1 MRCLTFVDDP
11 NQPSVRRAAFEER
24 SWLPL
29 SAACLVAANVRE
41 TLGALLGI
49 PLQTRLFEPAIPRDD
64 GWREIG
70 RDATLYRVRG
80 SVSDAAIVL
89 RLRDATAMAA
99 AAFGES
105 AAAAEPPR
113 PLSPLECDILDRAV
127 ASIAGALVPVCGPY
141 ERDSIE
147 RIPSLS
153 GFRSYFEVAI
163 DPPVEARIGVAVSHD
178 VPPEPAG
185 SLTVDALS
193 GVEVRVDAIVDVAKV
208 TAHAVVSLR
217 TGDMFGLHGWNA
229 ARLMVAGRTV
239 GTGPAGVRNDHYA
252 LSLGASA

>member
-1 MRCLTFVDDP
+1 MKRLTFVGDP
-11 NQPSVRRAAFEER
+11 REPSVRRAAFEER

-49 PLQTRLFEPAIPRDD
+49 PLQTRLFEPAIPDED
-64 GWREIG
+64 AWREIA
-70 RDATLYRVRG
+70 RDATLYGVRG

-105 AAAAEPPR
+105 AAPSEPPR
-113 PLSPLECDILDRAV
+113 PLSPLERDVLDRAV

-141 ERDSIE
+141 ERDSLE
-147 RIPSLS
+147 RVTSMS
-153 GFRSYFEVAI
+153 GFRSYFEIAI
-163 DPPVEARIGVAVSHD
+163 DPPVEARIGIALSHD
-178 VPPEPAG
+178 VPPEPTG
-185 SLTVDALS
+185 SLTTDVLS
-193 GVEVRVDAIVDVAKV
+193 GVEVRVDAIVDVAHV
-208 TAHAVVSLR
+208 TAHAVASLR
-217 TGDMFGLHGWNA
+217 TGDMLALHGWNA
-229 ARLMVAGRTV
+229 ARLTVAGRTF
-239 GTGPAGVRNDHYA
+239 GTGPVGTRNGHYA

>member
-1 MRCLTFVDDP
+1 MKCLTFVTDRRE
-11 NQPSVRRAAFEER
+11 PSVRRAAFEQR

-49 PLQTRLFEPAIPRDD
+49 PLQTRLFEPAIPDDD

-70 RDATLYRVRG
+70 RDAIFYRVRG

-99 AAFGES
+99 AAFGER
-105 AAAAEPPR
+105 AAPGEPPR
-113 PLSPLECDILDRAV
+113 PLSPLERDVLDRAV
-127 ASIAGALVPVCGPY
+127 SSIAGALVPVCGPY
-141 ERDSIE
+141 ERDSLE
-147 RIPSLS
+147 RVTSMS
-153 GFRSYFEVAI
+153 GFRSYFEIAI
-163 DPPVEARIGVAVSHD
+163 DPPVEARIGIALSHD

-185 SLTVDALS
+185 SLTSDVLGGIELRA
-193 GVEVRVDAIVDVAKV
+193 DAIVDVAHV
-208 TAHAVVSLR
+208 TAHEVASLR
-217 TGDMFGLHGWNA
+217 TGDMLSLHGWNA
-229 ARLMVAGRTV
+229 ARLTVAGRTV
-239 GTGPAGVRNDHYA
+239 GTGPAGIRNGQYA

>member
-1 MRCLTFVDDP
+1 MRCLTFLGDP
-11 NQPSVRRAAFEER
+11 GEPSVRRAAFEER

-49 PLQTRLFEPAIPRDD
+49 PLQTRLFEPAIPRED

-105 AAAAEPPR
+105 AAPAEPPR
-113 PLSPLECDILDRAV
+113 PLSPLERDILDRAV

-141 ERDSIE
+141 ERDSLE
-147 RIPSLS
+147 RIPSMS
-153 GFRSYFEVAI
+153 GFRSYFEIAI
-163 DPPVEARIGVAVSHD
+163 DPPVGARIGVALSHD
-178 VPPEPAG
+178 APPEPAG
-185 SLTVDALS
+185 SLTVDVLR
-193 GVEVRVDAIVDVAKV
+193 GVEVRVDAIVDVARV
-208 TAHAVVSLR
+208 TARAVASLR
-217 TGDMFGLHGWNA
+217 TGDVFPLHGWNA
-229 ARLMVAGRTV
+229 ARLTVAGRTV
-239 GTGPAGVRNDHYA
+239 GTGPAGIRNDRYA
-252 LSLGASA
+252 LSLGAGA